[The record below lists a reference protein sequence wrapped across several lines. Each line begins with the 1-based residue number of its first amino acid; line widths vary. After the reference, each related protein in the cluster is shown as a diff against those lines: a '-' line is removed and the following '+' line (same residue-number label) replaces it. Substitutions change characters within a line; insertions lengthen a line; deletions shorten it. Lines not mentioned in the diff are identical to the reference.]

1 MCTSARE
8 LGDIRP
14 LWERLVASGSY
25 SVFQDFDLNLLA
37 SEMFAGREEP
47 FVICAESSH
56 GTAIIPAVI
65 RHRGQTIRL
74 LGEEL
79 FDYRSF
85 LHQGDPEALRSA
97 LSVLAERGL
106 PLEVVAVREIDPSLN
121 NTVPLVPFCG
131 APAVRCAEISA
142 DDFSEAHP
150 HLARNMRRLERLGF
164 ELRRHS
170 GENPELLR
178 TIYQRKAQQTSE
190 SLFHDPARIEFMV
203 QAARI
208 RPELFEIIMLE
219 SGTSPGAALVLL
231 RDRGCLRFYT
241 GWFAPELAKHS
252 PALTLIYEVTRRAL
266 AEGLDCDYMTGEQP
280 YKMRLATGAVQ
291 LYRAHASAEQL
302 KALSAPS
309 IEHSVSAVTQPAA

>member
-1 MCTSARE
+1 MCTSAQE
-8 LGDIRP
+8 LGVIRP

-25 SVFQDFDLNLLA
+25 TVFQDFDLNLLA

-65 RHRGQTIRL
+65 RHRDQTLRL

-85 LHQGDPEALRSA
+85 LHRGDPEALRCA

-121 NTVPLVPFCG
+121 NTVPLIPFCG

-142 DDFSEAHP
+142 DDFAVAHP

-164 ELRRHS
+164 ELQRHS
-170 GENPELLR
+170 GENSQLLR
-178 TIYQRKAQQTSE
+178 TIYQRKAEQTSE
-190 SLFHDPARIEFMV
+190 SLFHDPVRIEFMV

-208 RPELFEIIMLE
+208 NPDLFEIFTLE
-219 SGTSPGAALVLL
+219 CDTSPGAALVLF
-231 RDRGCLRFYT
+231 RDQDCRRFYT

-280 YKMRLATGAVQ
+280 YKMRLATSAVQ
-291 LYRAHASAEQL
+291 LYKARASAEQL
-302 KALSAPS
+302 KALS
-309 IEHSVSAVTQPAA
+309 IEDLVSAVTQPAA